1 MKNVALGVKHFGRLY
16 IFFVVMCINGFYSE
30 ALIDILQDVHPGL
43 KGTQVR
49 MGL

>member
-1 MKNVALGVKHFGRLY
+1 MSKTLWKNIHILCVL
-16 IFFVVMCINGFYSE
+16 MCINGFHSE

-43 KGTQVR
+43 KGTQVQ